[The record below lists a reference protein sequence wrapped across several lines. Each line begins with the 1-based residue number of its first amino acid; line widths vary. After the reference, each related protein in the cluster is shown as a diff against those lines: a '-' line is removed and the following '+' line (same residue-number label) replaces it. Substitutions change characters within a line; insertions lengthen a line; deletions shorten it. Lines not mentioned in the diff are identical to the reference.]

1 MRKVRVHA
9 RAESDLIDIWL
20 YSFRE
25 WGELQAD
32 EYIDELNAAI
42 ISLSSNPQRGTRREG
57 VRAGYRAL
65 FVKRHAIYY
74 KLSSATVE
82 IVRVLHEQM
91 DPDRHLD
98 PGGRA

>member
-1 MRKVRVHA
+1 MRKVRLHA
-9 RAESDLIDIWL
+9 RAESDLVDIWL

-32 EYIDELNAAI
+32 EYLDELNAAV
-42 ISLSSNPQRGTRREG
+42 ISLSSNPERGIRRDG
-57 VRAGYRAL
+57 VRAGYRTL
-65 FVKRHAIYY
+65 FVKHHAIYC
-74 KLSSATVE
+74 KLSSGSVE

-98 PGGRA
+98 PTERP

>member
-1 MRKVRVHA
+1 MRKIRLHI
-9 RAESDLIDIWL
+9 RAESDLVDIWL

-32 EYIDELNAAI
+32 AYIDEINAAVA
-42 ISLSSNPQRGTRREG
+42 SLSSNPERGIRRDG
-57 VRAGYRAL
+57 ARAGYRAL
-65 FVKRHAIYY
+65 FVNHHAIYY

-98 PGGRA
+98 PPERA

>member
-1 MRKVRVHA
+1 MRKIRLHV
-9 RAESDLIDIWL
+9 RAESDLVDIWL

-32 EYIDELNAAI
+32 EYIDALNAAV
-42 ISLSSNPQRGTRREG
+42 ISLSSNAERGIRRDGARE
-57 VRAGYRAL
+57 GYRAL
-65 FVKRHAIYY
+65 FVNHHAIYY

-98 PGGRA
+98 PPECA